1 MINLKKCLITTLL
14 LFSVC
19 FNIFAQS
26 TNETKG
32 DKTPSFR
39 SSEETNI
46 VLSDDDSVYYD
57 QEIKSQEKGTSSI
70 SIFIKMLVVLII
82 VVALI
87 YFVFYFIK
95 KKTNV
100 VKSDDDYLR
109 RAAYINIAPGKTV
122 EVITLIDKAYLIG
135 VTEDNITLLGE
146 IKDDELIK
154 AMNISADK
162 KSNTKKPSTFTE
174 VLDMFT
180 NKGNK
185 NKNVFE
191 DVEAQVSNI
200 GKNETI
206 DDNVEINI
214 NHIEKN
220 ADNKTE

>member
-1 MINLKKCLITTLL
+1 MINLKKALFVILLACCVTVTL
-14 LFSVC
+14 S
-19 FNIFAQS
+19 AQAS
-26 TNETKG
+26 TKADDDVTNTV
-32 DKTPSFR
+32 R
-39 SSEETNI
+39 SERESGI
-46 VLSDDDSVYYD
+46 ILSDDDSVYYD
-57 QEIKSQEKGTSSI
+57 QEIKSQEKGSSSI
-70 SIFIKMLVVLII
+70 SIFIRMLVVLII

-146 IKDDELIK
+146 IHDDELIK

-162 KSNTKKPSTFTE
+162 KSNIKKPSTFSE

-180 NKGNK
+180 AKGNK

-191 DVEAQVSNI
+191 DVQSKVNNI
-200 GKNETI
+200 GTQTSVE
-206 DDNVEINI
+206 DNLDVEL
-214 NHIEKN
+214 NHIEP
-220 ADNKTE
+220 ADKDRE